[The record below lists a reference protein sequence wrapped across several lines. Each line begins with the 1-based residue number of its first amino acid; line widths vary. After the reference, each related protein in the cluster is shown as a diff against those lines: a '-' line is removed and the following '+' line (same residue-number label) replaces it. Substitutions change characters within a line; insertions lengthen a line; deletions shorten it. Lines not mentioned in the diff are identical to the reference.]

1 MKEVAVLIRFDTE
14 DFLTPESD
22 AAALAIADLL
32 TNSGARATFPVTAW
46 KVRALR
52 DRDRRDVLAALGRH
66 DVGFHSTSHSLHPTI
81 AEELETT
88 PDGDA
93 AAAFERR
100 EGEGMGEVAAA
111 FGRALSCY
119 TQPGANWVTEASTA
133 LHRWGIPL
141 HFGEDW
147 NAYVDVAGRPFYIG
161 GTLHFSGAVACPKPF
176 LSQLPGAA
184 DDALALVETAI
195 GSARDGSGDVGLV
208 NVVAHP
214 TELVTE
220 VFWDAVNFG
229 GGVNR
234 EARDWSPPPVRPA
247 ADVRAALEAFSAYVQ
262 RLRALPGVTFWGA
275 GDLVRAFPDVTPGV
289 LFDHGDAVRTA
300 ASFATG
306 RIGAVAVRGTT
317 LSPAEAVVLICRDL
331 GALEEGRQLS
341 SARLDTVQP
350 CYLPEPDDGEPRVE
364 AKALLAGA
372 RSLAAGGAWPVQV
385 AGLPM
390 TAAAGALANLLLARL
405 AQGDWPD
412 TVDVPHGE
420 LLTRRWVRP
429 EDKLHW
435 DWAIFRPGFRAP
447 RLRQRALA
455 ASWAL
460 RPAEPSL
467 CDYRLD

>member
-14 DFLTPESD
+14 DFLTSESD
-22 AAALAIADLL
+22 DAALAIADLL
-32 TNSGARATFPVTAW
+32 TDLGVRATFPLTAW

-52 DRDRRDVLAALGRH
+52 DRDRRDVIEAVGRH

-81 AEELETT
+81 AEELEAT
-88 PDGDA
+88 PDRDA
-93 AAAFERR
+93 AAVFERR

-111 FGRALSCY
+111 FGSALSCY
-119 TQPGANWVTEASTA
+119 TQPGANWVAEASTA

-176 LSQLPGAA
+176 LSELPRAA
-184 DDALALVETAI
+184 DDALAMVGKAVR
-195 GSARDGSGDVGLV
+195 SARDGSGDVGLV

-229 GGVNR
+229 GGINR
-234 EARDWSPPPVRPA
+234 EARDWSPPPVRRA
-247 ADVRAALEAFSAYVQ
+247 ADVKAAFEAFSGYV
-262 RLRALPGVTFWGA
+262 RHLKTLPGVTFWGA
-275 GDLVRAFPDVTPGV
+275 SDLIRAHPDRARDA
-289 LFDHGDAVRTA
+289 LFDHGDAVGVATA
-300 ASFATG
+300 FSTG
-306 RIGAVAVRGTT
+306 RIGAIAVRGAT

-331 GALEEGRQLS
+331 EAMAEGRQL
-341 SARLDTVQP
+341 AFAHLDEVQP
-350 CYLPEPDDGEPRVE
+350 CYIPEPNDGGTRME
-364 AKALLAGA
+364 AKPLLAGA
-372 RSLAAGGAWPVQV
+372 LLLAAGGAWPAEV
-385 AGLPM
+385 AGVPM

-405 AQGDWPD
+405 EEGHWPGVLD
-412 TVDVPHGE
+412 IPHGE
-420 LLTRRWVRP
+420 LLTRRWVRS

-447 RLRQRALA
+447 RLRERALA
-455 ASWAL
+455 ACWAL
-460 RPAEPSL
+460 KPAEPSL